1 MGGALR
7 LDANRSM
14 AFSRLFSSSV
24 FKEMAGTG
32 RSPLF
37 ARLVRQSFS
46 DTEQSQIQSVG
57 DAFNYAFGWLSAH
70 ANRDEYVYKAAITQ
84 RILLGRHSLRSAC
97 MLNEFRVGLCK
108 VDLAILNGTATAYEI
123 KSERDGL
130 GRLKRQLDAYQLV
143 FPRRFVIAGENH
155 IDGVL
160 QSTGADVGVLMLS
173 SRYRISTIRDATER
187 MDLIQSAT
195 LFDTLRIDEAIK
207 ILNYRNIEIP
217 VVPNTRI
224 RGELREIFTGFA
236 AREIYPTFVKVLK
249 ESRSLASL
257 EDLLGNMPRS
267 LHAAALTIR
276 VKPAEHK
283 NLLGA
288 INSTFVDALGWA

>member
-1 MGGALR
+1 
-7 LDANRSM
+7 
-14 AFSRLFSSSV
+14 
-24 FKEMAGTG
+24 MAGKG

-37 ARLVRQSFS
+37 ARLVRQSFT
-46 DTEQSQIQSVG
+46 DAEQSQIQSVG
-57 DAFNYAFGWLSAH
+57 DAFNYAFERLKAH

-97 MLNEFRVGLCK
+97 MLNEFRVGICK

-143 FPRRFVIAGENH
+143 FPRRYVIAGENH

-160 QSTGADVGVLMLS
+160 QSTDPDVGILMLS
-173 SRYRISTIRDATER
+173 GRYQISTIREATER
-187 MDLIQSAT
+187 LDLVQPAAI
-195 LFDTLRIDEAIK
+195 FDALRIDEAIK

-224 RGELREIFTGFA
+224 RGELREIFAGFA
-236 AREIYPTFVKVLK
+236 AGEIYSTFVSVVK
-249 ESRSLASL
+249 ESRTLASL
-257 EDLLGNMPRS
+257 GDLVSDMPRS

-283 NLLGA
+283 NLLAA

>member
-1 MGGALR
+1 MR

-24 FKEMAGTG
+24 FKEMAGKG

-37 ARLVRQSFS
+37 ARLVRQSFT
-46 DTEQSQIQSVG
+46 DAEQSQIQSVG
-57 DAFNYAFGWLSAH
+57 DAFNYAFERLKAH

-97 MLNEFRVGLCK
+97 MLNEFRVGICK

-143 FPRRFVIAGENH
+143 FPRRYVIAGENH

-160 QSTGADVGVLMLS
+160 QSTDPDVGILMLS
-173 SRYRISTIRDATER
+173 GRYQISTIREATER
-187 MDLIQSAT
+187 LDLVQPAAI
-195 LFDTLRIDEAIK
+195 FDALRIDEAIK

-224 RGELREIFTGFA
+224 RGELREIFAGFA
-236 AREIYPTFVKVLK
+236 AGEIYSTFVSVVK
-249 ESRSLASL
+249 ESRTLASL
-257 EDLLGNMPRS
+257 GDLVSDMPRS

-283 NLLGA
+283 NLLAA